1 MRRPEI
7 FIGQLLIKKDKTIAV
22 AESCSGGLLANL
34 FTNVPGSSRYFLL
47 GIVAYSNRTKISLL
61 KIPAMLIKQHGAV
74 SAQIARLMAQNVRR
88 IASSSYGIGATGIA
102 GPDGGTPGKPVGTV
116 FISVVAGGKAVT
128 KRFHF
133 TGNRLEIKRKTALKA
148 LSMLKSLI
156 LAE

>member
-34 FTNVPGSSRYFLL
+34 FTNIPGSSQYFIL

-74 SAQIARLMAQNVRR
+74 SGQIAQLMAKNVRR

-102 GPDGGTPGKPVGTV
+102 GPGGGTPTKPVGTV
-116 FISVVAGGKAVT
+116 FISVAAKNKVIT
-128 KRFHF
+128 KRFRF
-133 TGNRLEIKRKTALKA
+133 AGSRLEIKRKVATKA
-148 LSMLKSLI
+148 LSMLKGLI
-156 LAE
+156 LTK